1 MGRELD
7 ELLRATVDR
16 PDRPV
21 DADGIVTASQRRA
34 RRRRIG
40 VGAAAAL
47 LLVVVG
53 IAGLQLVGSEP
64 GPLEI
69 ADQPGGDL
77 PGSEGALEEWPR
89 VTGDPVLTLDAHSEV
104 EPSWWVSVAPGERD
118 RWCAATSLDSP
129 GPRFADLCDQL
140 LPPGQG
146 DVFTVTGSLTTHDG
160 GWLRWGTASHLDDDV
175 ELLVRYDDDTTE
187 AVRHASAP
195 ELDFWLWTV
204 AYVPELDDREPIG
217 IDIVID
223 GEVTEHRTFAATDE

>member
-16 PDRPV
+16 PGRPV

-47 LLVVVG
+47 LLVAVG
-53 IAGLQLVGSEP
+53 IAGIQLVGGEP

-69 ADQPGGDL
+69 ADQPGGEL

-89 VTGDPVLTLDAHSEV
+89 VTGDPVLTLEARPEV
-104 EPSWWVSVAPGERD
+104 EPAWWVSVAPGERD

-129 GPRFADLCDQL
+129 GPRFEDLCDQL
-140 LPPGQG
+140 LPPGQEG
-146 DVFTVTGSLTTHDG
+146 VLSVTGSLTMPDG
-160 GWLRWGTASHLDDDV
+160 GWLRWGTATGLNAEV
-175 ELLVRYDDDTTE
+175 ELLVRYDDDTTQ
-187 AVRHASAP
+187 AVPSATAP
-195 ELDFWLWTV
+195 ELDFWLWAV
-204 AYVPELDDREPIG
+204 AYVPEHDDREPIG

-223 GEVTEHRTFAATDE
+223 GEVTDHRPFAPTDE